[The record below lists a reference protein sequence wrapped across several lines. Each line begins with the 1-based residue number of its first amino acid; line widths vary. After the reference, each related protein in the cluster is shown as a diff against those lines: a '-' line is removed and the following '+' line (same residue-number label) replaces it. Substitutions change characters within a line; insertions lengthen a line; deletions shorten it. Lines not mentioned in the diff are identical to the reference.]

1 MWSFYGIINKN
12 VRSKEMNSFWR
23 EWIKVVAMLLI
34 ILVLWVGFIFV
45 CDKYFGK
52 SFEEMRYIH
61 YLIFMML
68 IIKAK
73 NIFLKNV
80 NKDEKDIE
88 KR

>member
-23 EWIKVVAMLLI
+23 EWIKLVAMLLI

>member
-23 EWIKVVAMLLI
+23 EWIKLVVMLLI

>member
-1 MWSFYGIINKN
+1 
-12 VRSKEMNSFWR
+12 MNSFWR